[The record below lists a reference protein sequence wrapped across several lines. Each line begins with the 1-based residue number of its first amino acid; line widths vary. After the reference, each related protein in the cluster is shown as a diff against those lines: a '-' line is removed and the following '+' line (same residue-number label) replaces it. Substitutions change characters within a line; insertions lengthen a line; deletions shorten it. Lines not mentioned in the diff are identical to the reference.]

1 MRSGRAM
8 STRAVVELHDSGR
21 SQCVLM
27 PGFWRNSYPAADSA
41 PADAGYATAD
51 AECDPGSSD
60 GNGRGRGDRDG
71 ERSHAYT
78 YADPRP
84 GAYVRIQ

>member
-1 MRSGRAM
+1 MFVRGQR
-8 STRAVVELHDSGR
+8 
-21 SQCVLM
+21 
-27 PGFWRNSYPAADSA
+27 RNSYSAANPA
-41 PADAGYATAD
+41 PVDAGYSTAN
-51 AECDPGSSD
+51 AECDPGSGD

-84 GAYVRIQ
+84 GAYVRIK